1 MRKNFLEKLPEDFVP
16 RHQWPEY
23 DILSAS
29 PAHFHP
35 EVVGEKPKGMRW
47 GMWPLYFEEYFSD
60 DEPDIRFSN
69 ATASH
74 HRFIVWHRL
83 MRTDIPAGWYGF
95 SKKRVKLE
103 GIAFLSSDEAY
114 TSSWSRVARYDRH
127 QWQKTLL
134 NTKYNIEETSF
145 AEFQS
150 AYKKS
155 GVVGKIGDMNINI
168 LERAMHGRKSEYIEL
183 RCVRN
188 IENGEITAG
197 MATITSKTHGASYY
211 YCAFRARSEKRDP
224 TMTGLMDDW
233 FARCHKNGVRYVNMG
248 YFWHPGK
255 PKDWKGFSNFKA
267 KFVTDYLL
275 YQPPLIRFA

>member
-1 MRKNFLEKLPEDFVP
+1 MRKNFLEKLPADFVP
-16 RHQWPEY
+16 KHQWPEY

-35 EVVGEKPKGMRW
+35 EIVGERPKGMRW
-47 GMWPLYFEEYFSD
+47 GIWPFYFEEYFSD
-60 DEPDIRFSN
+60 EEPDITLSN

-83 MRTDIPAGWYGF
+83 MRTDKPSEWYGIARK
-95 SKKRVKLE
+95 SVKLE
-103 GIAFLSSDEAY
+103 GIAFLSPNEAY
-114 TSSWSRVARYDRH
+114 TSSWSRVARYDRS

-134 NTKYNIEETSF
+134 NIKYKIEEISF

-155 GVVGKIGDMNINI
+155 SVVGKVGDMNINI
-168 LERAMHGRKSEYIEL
+168 LDRTMHGTKSQYIEL
-183 RCVRN
+183 RCARD
-188 IENGEITAG
+188 IKSGEIKAG
-197 MATITSKTHGASYY
+197 VATVTSKTHGASYY
-211 YCAFRARSEKRDP
+211 YCAFREQNEKRDP
-224 TMTGLMDDW
+224 TMTGLIDDW
-233 FARCHKNGVRYVNMG
+233 FLRCHKNGIRYVNMG

-255 PKDWKGFSNFKA
+255 PEDWKGFSDFKA